1 MHFPVFSLIS
11 CSKKGF
17 GGKMGIISVP
27 VRVIFKDKPDLSR
40 IFLDEFFYGRTG
52 RCAMGS
58 LEVQEFYYGNRCIF
72 GPELRRVS
80 ERNVITFFSR
90 NSQRRKNKN

>member
-1 MHFPVFSLIS
+1 MHFPVFALVS

-17 GGKMGIISVP
+17 GGKMGIISIP

-40 IFLDEFFYGRTG
+40 ILLDEFFYGRTG

-58 LEVQEFYYGNRCIF
+58 LEIKEFYYGNRCIL
-72 GPELRRVS
+72 GSKLWRVS
-80 ERNVITFFSR
+80 E
-90 NSQRRKNKN
+90 